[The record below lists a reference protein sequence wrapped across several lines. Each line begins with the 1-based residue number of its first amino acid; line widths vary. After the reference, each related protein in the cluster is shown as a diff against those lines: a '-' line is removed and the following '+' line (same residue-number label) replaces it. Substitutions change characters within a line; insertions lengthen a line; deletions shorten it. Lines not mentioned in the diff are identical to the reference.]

1 MSRMRTLT
9 SGCLFCWPLSFHG
22 QTPDGPVPVTA
33 VRSARML
40 DVKIGEYVLNAVVL
54 IQNGR
59 ILDAV
64 WVL

>member
-1 MSRMRTLT
+1 
-9 SGCLFCWPLSFHG
+9 
-22 QTPDGPVPVTA
+22 
-33 VRSARML
+33 ML